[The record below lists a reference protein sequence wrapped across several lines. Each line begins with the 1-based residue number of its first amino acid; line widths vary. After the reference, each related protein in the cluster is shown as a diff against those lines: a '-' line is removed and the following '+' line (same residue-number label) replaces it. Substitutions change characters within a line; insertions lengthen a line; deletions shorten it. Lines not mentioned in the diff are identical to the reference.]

1 MNTLSRRNFLSL
13 SSVSVAMA
21 AAVAAIPAAA
31 TVLRQPRVPA
41 SWNPTANLDAPLI
54 AHVRDLNSG
63 EISVLVGTQEV
74 VHKDVDLARRL
85 YAVARRSL

>member
-1 MNTLSRRNFLSL
+1 MNSLSRRTFLSL
-13 SSVSVAMA
+13 SSASVALA
-21 AAVAAIPAAA
+21 AAVAAIPGAA
-31 TVLRQPRVPA
+31 TVLRQPPATA
-41 SWNPTANLDAPLI
+41 SWNPGANLDAPLI

-85 YAVARRSL
+85 YAVARRSI